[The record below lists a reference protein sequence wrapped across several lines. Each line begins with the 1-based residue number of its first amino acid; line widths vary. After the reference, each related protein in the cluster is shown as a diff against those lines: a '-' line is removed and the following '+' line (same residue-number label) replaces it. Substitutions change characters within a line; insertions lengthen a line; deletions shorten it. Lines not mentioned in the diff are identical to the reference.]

1 MSGATEACCSSNRDA
16 PDGTCIPSESAA
28 GSEATGSASVVVGI
42 VCSRHSRLDRH
53 ARLVAVVIPFPR
65 MPMRPTV
72 HVDLLV
78 PVADNDG
85 HPFHPDT
92 LASFEAHLLAL
103 AGGFTRKGE
112 VAGVWR
118 DEAGRTYRDRSRLYS
133 LTVPR
138 ERATA
143 IATTLDRSIRDAF
156 RQEASFVELLPTVAT
171 TF

>member
-1 MSGATEACCSSNRDA
+1 M
-16 PDGTCIPSESAA
+16 
-28 GSEATGSASVVVGI
+28 GSEATGSASVVVGMF
-42 VCSRHSRLDRH
+42 VRLPPRLDRH
-53 ARLVAVVIPFPR
+53 VRQVAVARLLPR
-65 MPMRPTV
+65 TSMRPTV

-118 DEAGRTYRDRSRLYS
+118 DEAGRTYRDRSWLYS

-138 ERATA
+138 ERATV

-171 TF
+171 AF